1 MKIDNFIA
9 QEKIKA
15 IIRLNKGDKKMNK
28 KTSEFAGRMSDA
40 AAVAIFLIAMFGA
53 PVYGLFQKFGN
64 VIKRKAQL
72 INGGM
77 ER

>member
-1 MKIDNFIA
+1 
-9 QEKIKA
+9 
-15 IIRLNKGDKKMNK
+15 MNK

-72 INGGM
+72 VNGGM